1 MLEGNEEYFDRD
13 VDVQGESYYAYYV
26 PIEGRMLF
34 VGIPQKEVKES
45 IRQMTVFIVAVC
57 IISFAIVSV
66 IVFFVAGRMA
76 KQISIAAKTVEAVAE
91 GNLICAVKAT
101 SGRDEIAEMT
111 NATISISDS
120 LRNIIGSSVQV
131 GYTVSDSSCKLKSI
145 SETVSAASRE
155 ITKAIEEVA
164 EGATAQAQA
173 TQAVAFSIGKMAE
186 ASSEVGVSVSEIA
199 RVTKAL
205 EQNSRQMQERIKEVQ
220 NTSTGMDTAVTKIER
235 KIKKTNETVGKMT
248 NIIASIEGIASET
261 QLLSLNASIEAARA
275 GEKGKGFAVVA
286 SSI

>member
-145 SETVSAASRE
+145 AETVSAASRE